1 MIHSIYSG
9 IYRDIFSFLRGPMVW
24 IAFTVFVF
32 GSLYRLVS
40 MWRLAKK
47 KDAVIFNYIS
57 VYYALRSIIHWIFPF
72 ASVNQRQQP
81 AMTVA
86 AFIFHI
92 CLFAVPFFL
101 SAHVILFKE
110 SWDIS
115 WWWMPDVVSEIMTW
129 MVIGCCLFFMGR
141 RLMLQQVRYLT
152 SASDFLILAA
162 VAVPFISGLWAYH
175 QWAAW
180 QAAMLIHMASGE
192 ILLMLIPFTKLS
204 HMLFFPFTRGY
215 IGSEFG
221 GVRHAKDW

>member
-1 MIHSIYSG
+1 
-9 IYRDIFSFLRGPMVW
+9 
-24 IAFTVFVF
+24 
-32 GSLYRLVS
+32 

-47 KDAVIFNYIS
+47 KDSVIFSYIS
-57 VYYALRSIIHWIFPF
+57 GYYALRSIIHWIIPF

-81 AMTVA
+81 AMTVT

-92 CLFAVPFFL
+92 CLFVVPILL

-115 WWWMPDVVSEIMTW
+115 WWWLPDAVSEFMTW

-141 RLMLQQVRYLT
+141 RVMLPQVRYLT
-152 SASDFLILAA
+152 SVSDFLVLAA

-175 QWAAW
+175 QWIAW
-180 QAAMLIHMASGE
+180 QSVMLIHMASGE

>member
-1 MIHSIYSG
+1 MIYG

-57 VYYALRSIIHWIFPF
+57 VYYALRSIIHWVFPF

-92 CLFAVPFFL
+92 CLFVVPIF
-101 SAHVILFKE
+101 
-110 SWDIS
+110 
-115 WWWMPDVVSEIMTW
+115 
-129 MVIGCCLFFMGR
+129 
-141 RLMLQQVRYLT
+141 
-152 SASDFLILAA
+152 
-162 VAVPFISGLWAYH
+162 
-175 QWAAW
+175 
-180 QAAMLIHMASGE
+180 
-192 ILLMLIPFTKLS
+192 
-204 HMLFFPFTRGY
+204 
-215 IGSEFG
+215 
-221 GVRHAKDW
+221 